1 MKNVKMII
9 LCGGRG
15 KRMGKF
21 TNKIPKPMIKIGGK
35 PIIEHKIKYY
45 QSRGLNKFIFCLG
58 YKANILKKFLLKKTK
73 NSLFNNGGIKA
84 GILKRIFLV
93 RDKMLSHT
101 LISYGDTLAK
111 IDFKDLIS
119 KHKKSKCAITI
130 VVAPI
135 QNPFGLVNW
144 NSKGRAIKFDEKPIL
159 NHFIGYAV
167 FSSNFFK
174 KISTKIV
181 NLSDG
186 KGIVQAINYL
196 IKKKEVNIYKF
207 NDLQVTINSPSE
219 LKDAKVNYN
228 KYFTLNEPS

>member
-93 RDKMLSHT
+93 RDKMLNHT

-159 NHFIGYAV
+159 NHFIRYAV

-174 KISTKIV
+174 KIRTKIV

-207 NDLQVTINSPSE
+207 NDLQVTINSPAE